1 MSSTIVPAV
10 LTSNVEAASRAFGAY
25 QPYSRAV
32 HVDILD
38 NTLVKGNTLKP
49 ADFPKF
55 DRNVITW
62 HLMVSNPIQ
71 YVDACLEHR
80 SDAILIHAEIGGDLA
95 KLADEIHT
103 KGVQAGITLNPRTP
117 VELVAHVLP
126 AFDWVQVMTVEPGKQ
141 GGEFLVDPLLK
152 LPKITTKFP
161 RLRTI
166 VDGGVNASTI
176 HQVIK
181 YRPAMISVG
190 SYLTPGPELQDH
202 WKELQ
207 RALE

>member
-1 MSSTIVPAV
+1 MTTIIPAV
-10 LTSNVEAASRAFGAY
+10 LTDNLAAASRSFGAY
-25 QPYSRAV
+25 QSLSRSV

-38 NTLVKGNTLKP
+38 NTLIKGETLKP
-49 ADFPKF
+49 VEFAKF
-55 DRNVITW
+55 DRNSIIW
-62 HLMVSNPIQ
+62 HLMVQDPLK

-80 SDAILIHAEIGGDLA
+80 SDAILIHAEIGGNLV
-95 KLADEIHT
+95 KLADDFHA
-103 KGVQAGITLNPRTP
+103 KGVQVGLTLNPRTP
-117 VELVAHVLP
+117 VELVAHILP
-126 AFDWVQVMTVEPGKQ
+126 AFDWVQIMTVEPGEQ
-141 GGEFLVDPLLK
+141 GQEFLAAALEK
-152 LPKITTKFP
+152 LPILAKKFP

-166 VDGGVNASTI
+166 VDGGVNGSTI
-176 HQVIK
+176 HQVAR